1 MFQPWDGKDA
11 MLLVSKLEWPWRGL
25 AHALRI
31 VRTKM
36 FKRQTT
42 VWRDSL
48 KGGSMNSFNNQK
60 GAIGW
65 ILLWLLGIP
74 VPILL
79 LFFIVRGCT

>member
-42 VWRDSL
+42 AL
-48 KGGSMNSFNNQK
+48 AG
-60 GAIGW
+60 
-65 ILLWLLGIP
+65 
-74 VPILL
+74 
-79 LFFIVRGCT
+79 